1 MTDPF
6 NGHARSVQL
15 VSLPN
20 DQSVQ
25 LSSPYLLT
33 SRVDC
38 EQVYHILKSGGLYVI
53 VKDKYINIPKFKQ
66 HPNKLNSCN
75 NWFKA

>member
-6 NGHARSVQL
+6 NGQARSVQP
-15 VSLPN
+15 VSLPY

-25 LSSPYLLT
+25 LSNLYLMT
-33 SRVDC
+33 ARVDC
-38 EQVYHILKSGGLYVI
+38 EKVYHILKSGGLYVI
-53 VKDKYINIPKFKQ
+53 VKDTYINIPKFKQ
-66 HPNKLNSCN
+66 QPNMLNSCN